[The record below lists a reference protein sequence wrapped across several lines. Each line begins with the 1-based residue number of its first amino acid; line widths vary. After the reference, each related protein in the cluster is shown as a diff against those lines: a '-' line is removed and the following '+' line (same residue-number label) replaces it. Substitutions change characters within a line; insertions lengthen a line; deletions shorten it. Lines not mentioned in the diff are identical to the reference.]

1 MLVIPLTVFSQIILE
16 RPAILEGMT
25 WLLEAQTFAS
35 SQNHVDLLLA
45 MGETQVLSPAMNS
58 CLVCQ
63 FICPCCNTSDSVTR
77 VYPYFE
83 RAGWA
88 GYSYTKSIS

>member
-1 MLVIPLTVFSQIILE
+1 MLKNVQFKMLVIPLTVFSQIILE

-45 MGETQVLSPAMNS
+45 MGESQVLSASVHS
-58 CLVCQ
+58 CLVA
-63 FICPCCNTSDSVTR
+63 I
-77 VYPYFE
+77 
-83 RAGWA
+83 
-88 GYSYTKSIS
+88 SYALAATPQTL